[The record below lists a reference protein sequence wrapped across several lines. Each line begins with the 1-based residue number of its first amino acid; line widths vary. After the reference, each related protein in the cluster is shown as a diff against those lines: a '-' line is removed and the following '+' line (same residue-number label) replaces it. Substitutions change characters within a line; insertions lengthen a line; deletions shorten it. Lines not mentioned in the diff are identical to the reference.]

1 MMKKFCMLVLFAGVS
16 LSVQYISSADD
27 GPAPP
32 VNAAIPCYQLT
43 GGTEGCGSIDGVV
56 SCPADP
62 AAGAAMGSVCG
73 QYERVYSSPQWDK
86 VMEVQGSSEAGYL
99 PDWSL
104 DYLCKVEMDCVVTP
118 HLITGL
124 PVCDVDATT
133 MVVDIKTKI
142 QLNFDD
148 PCNL

>member
-1 MMKKFCMLVLFAGVS
+1 MLVLFAGVS
-16 LSVQYISSADD
+16 LSVPYISSADD

-56 SCPADP
+56 SCPAAP
-62 AAGAAMGSVCG
+62 AAGAAMGS
-73 QYERVYSSPQWDK
+73 
-86 VMEVQGSSEAGYL
+86 
-99 PDWSL
+99 
-104 DYLCKVEMDCVVTP
+104 
-118 HLITGL
+118 
-124 PVCDVDATT
+124 VCDVDATT